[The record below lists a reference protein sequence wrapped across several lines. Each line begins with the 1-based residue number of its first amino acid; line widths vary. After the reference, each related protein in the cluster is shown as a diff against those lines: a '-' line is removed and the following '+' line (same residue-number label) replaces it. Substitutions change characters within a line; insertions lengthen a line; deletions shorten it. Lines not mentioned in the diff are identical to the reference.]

1 MLYIKSM
8 KQIDKFIYTIRG
20 QRVMLDSDL
29 AELYNVELKVLL
41 QAVRRNAERFPD
53 DFMFECDSRELEHL
67 RSQFVTANPLSHW
80 NVKRRTLPNLFTEP
94 GVAML
99 SSVLNS
105 HQAIQV
111 NISIIRTFIKLRS
124 FLSMENS
131 ASHKVDELEKKT
143 NKLFKIVFERMD
155 SYDEAVTPKLP
166 PHRKKIGLKR
176 DQ

>member
-1 MLYIKSM
+1 MLYILSM
-8 KQIDKFIYTIRG
+8 KQIEKFIYTIRG

-29 AELYNVELKVLL
+29 AELYGVELKVLL
-41 QAVRRNAERFPD
+41 QAVRRNAVRFPE
-53 DFMFECDSRELEHL
+53 DFKFECDSSELELL
-67 RSQFVTANPLSHW
+67 RSQFVTANPLTYW
-80 NVKRRTLPNLFTEP
+80 NVKRRTLPFLFTEP

-105 HQAIQV
+105 DQAIKV

-124 FLSMENS
+124 FLSMETTTSN
-131 ASHKVDELEKKT
+131 KVDELEKKT

-155 SYDEAVTPKLP
+155 SYEEAVTPKLP

>member
-1 MLYIKSM
+1 MLYIWSM

-29 AELYNVELKVLL
+29 AELYGVETKRLIE
-41 QAVRRNAERFPD
+41 QVRRNIDRFPS
-53 DFMFECDSRELEHL
+53 DFMFECDSGELDDL
-67 RSQFVTANPLSHW
+67 RSQIATSNGPSYWKHKRWTKPL
-80 NVKRRTLPNLFTEP
+80 LFTES

-105 HQAIQV
+105 QQAIQI

-124 FLSMENS
+124 FLSMES
-131 ASHKVDELEKKT
+131 SSDKKVDDLERKT

-155 SYDEAVTPKLP
+155 SYEEMVTPKLP
-166 PHRKKIGLKR
+166 PLRKKIGLKR

>member
-1 MLYIKSM
+1 M
-8 KQIDKFIYTIRG
+8 KQIEKFIYTIRG

-29 AELYNVELKVLL
+29 AELYGVTNKRLSE
-41 QAVRRNAERFPD
+41 QVRRNLSRFPS
-53 DFMFECDSRELEHL
+53 DFMFECDLSELDDL
-67 RSQFVTANPLSHW
+67 RSQFAAANPLSGW
-80 NVKRRTLPNLFTEP
+80 NTKRRTMPMLFTES

-99 SSVLNS
+99 STVLNS
-105 HQAIQV
+105 ERAIQV

-124 FLSMENS
+124 FLSMESS
-131 ASHKVDELEKKT
+131 ASNKVDELERKT

-155 SYDEAVTPKLP
+155 SYEEAVTPKLP